1 MIANVHESLAMR
13 LRMFRAAVPDL
24 AATARKST
32 AMLSFLA
39 DYEDYFGPL
48 RLLRYITVRT
58 LLAAVTALLIGFI
71 IAPQLIRKF
80 RELKFGH
87 GYIDDRTGELGATYF
102 DKKHTPTM
110 GGLIIFFSVF
120 LSSVLWAAPNVW
132 VLVSLFVYAALTVP
146 GWRDDYLKV
155 VHKHRGGISSW
166 EKIGWQSL
174 ATIMALAVLLWH
186 PASAQKIRELW
197 VPFFKYPVIA
207 HMPWWLLLGLIYL
220 WIVGFSN
227 AINFTDGLDGLAV
240 GCTISVAL
248 VFGIMAYAAGN
259 IIISEYLLMSHVPGT
274 GELTVICGALIG
286 GCMAFLWYNS
296 HPAEVFMGD
305 TGSLALGGLIGVMA
319 FMIHQPFTLVIVGG
333 VFVAE
338 LLSVVIQ
345 IGWFKYTKRRFGV
358 GRRVFLM
365 APIHH
370 HFQKK
375 GWPETK
381 VVLRFWVLSL
391 GCALA
396 GLATLK
402 LR

>member
-1 MIANVHESLAMR
+1 
-13 LRMFRAAVPDL
+13 
-24 AATARKST
+24 
-32 AMLSFLA
+32 MLSYLA
-39 DYEDYFGPL
+39 DYEEYFGPL
-48 RLLRYITVRT
+48 RLLKYMT
-58 LLAAVTALLIGFI
+58 LRAILAALTSLIIGFAI
-71 IAPQLIRKF
+71 GPRLIRKF
-80 RELKFGH
+80 RELKLGP
-87 GYIDDRTGELGATYF
+87 GYIDNRTGELGESYRGKQF
-102 DKKHTPTM
+102 TPPM

-120 LSSVLWAAPNVW
+120 LSAVLWATPNVW
-132 VLVSLFVYAALTVP
+132 VLVSLLVYAALT
-146 GWRDDYLKV
+146 GAGFRDDYLKV
-155 VHKHRGGISSW
+155 IHRNSAGISAW
-166 EKIGWQSL
+166 EKIAWQSC
-174 ATIMALAVLLWH
+174 ATLVALAVLWWH
-186 PASAQKIRELW
+186 PMSSEKIRELW
-197 VPFFKYPVIA
+197 VPFFKYAVIPQ
-207 HMPWWLLLGLIYL
+207 MPWWLLLVLIYL

-240 GCTISVAL
+240 GCTITVVL
-248 VFGIMAYAAGN
+248 VVGIMAYVADHV
-259 IIISEYLLMSHVPGT
+259 ILSEYLLLSHVRGT
-274 GELTVICGALIG
+274 GELVVICGALVG
-286 GCMAFLWYNS
+286 GCMAFLWFNS

-319 FMIHQPFTLVIVGG
+319 FMINQPFVLVVAGG

-345 IGWFKYTKRRFGV
+345 KSWFKYTRLRFGT

-381 VVLRFWVLSL
+381 VVLRFWIISL

-396 GLATLK
+396 SLATLK

>member
-1 MIANVHESLAMR
+1 
-13 LRMFRAAVPDL
+13 
-24 AATARKST
+24 
-32 AMLSFLA
+32 MLSYLA
-39 DYEDYFGPL
+39 DYQEYFGPL
-48 RLLRYITVRT
+48 RLFRSITLRAM
-58 LLAAVTALLIGFI
+58 LAAVTALLIGFVI
-71 IAPQLIRKF
+71 GPRLIRKF

-87 GYIDDRTGELGATYF
+87 GYVDDRTAGIGGNYF

-120 LSSVLWAAPNVW
+120 VSAVLWATPNIW
-132 VLVSLFVYAALTVP
+132 VIVALFVYAALTAP
-146 GWRDDYLKV
+146 GFRDDYLKV
-155 VHKHRGGISSW
+155 VHRNRNGISSG
-166 EKIGWQSL
+166 EKIVWQSA
-174 ATIMALAVLLWH
+174 ATLIALGALLWH
-186 PASAQKIRELW
+186 PLSAEKIRELW
-197 VPFFKYPVIA
+197 VPFVKYAVIP
-207 HMPWWLLLGLIYL
+207 HMHWTVLLGLIYL
-220 WIVGFSN
+220 WVVGFSN
-227 AINFTDGLDGLAV
+227 AINLTDGLDGLAV
-240 GCTISVAL
+240 GCTITVAI
-248 VFGIMAYAAGN
+248 VFAIMAYLADH
-259 IIISEYLLMSHVPGT
+259 IFLSEYLLISHVPGT

-286 GCMAFLWYNS
+286 GCMAFLWFNS

-319 FMIHQPFTLVIVGG
+319 FMIHQPFTLVIAGG
-333 VFVAE
+333 VFVLE
-338 LLSVVIQ
+338 LLSVVTQ
-345 IGWFKYTKRRFGV
+345 VGWFKYTKRRYGE

>member
-1 MIANVHESLAMR
+1 
-13 LRMFRAAVPDL
+13 
-24 AATARKST
+24 
-32 AMLSFLA
+32 MLSYLA
-39 DYEDYFGPL
+39 NYEDHFGPL
-48 RLLRYITVRT
+48 RLFGSITVRT
-58 LLAAVTALLIGFI
+58 ALAAITALIIGFGI
-71 IAPQLIRKF
+71 GPRLIRKF

-87 GYIDDRTGELGATYF
+87 GYIDDRTGALGATYF

-120 LSSVLWAAPNVW
+120 GSAVLWAAPNIW
-132 VLVSLFVYAALTVP
+132 VVVSLFVYAALTAP
-146 GWRDDYLKV
+146 GFRDDYLKV
-155 VHKHRGGISSW
+155 VHKNRDGIKSW
-166 EKIGWQSL
+166 EKIAWQTT
-174 ATIMALAVLLWH
+174 ATLVALALLLWH
-186 PASAQKIRELW
+186 PMSSQKIRELW
-197 VPFFKYPVIA
+197 VPFYKHAIID
-207 HMPWWLLLGLIYL
+207 HMPWWLLLLLIYL

-227 AINFTDGLDGLAV
+227 AINLTDGLDGLAV
-240 GCTISVAL
+240 GCTITVAL
-248 VFGIMAYAAGN
+248 VFAIMAYLADHVFLA
-259 IIISEYLLMSHVPGT
+259 EYLLLSHVPGT

-286 GCMAFLWYNS
+286 GCMAFLWFNS

-305 TGSLALGGLIGVMA
+305 TGSLALGGLLGVMA
-319 FMIHQPFTLVIVGG
+319 FMIHQPLTLVIAGG
-333 VFVAE
+333 VFVME

-345 IGWFKYTKRRFGV
+345 VGWFKFTKRRFGA

>member
-1 MIANVHESLAMR
+1 
-13 LRMFRAAVPDL
+13 
-24 AATARKST
+24 
-32 AMLSFLA
+32 MLSLLA
-39 DYEDYFGPL
+39 DFQDFFGPL

-58 LLAAVTALLIGFI
+58 LLAAVTAVVIGFL
-71 IAPQLIRKF
+71 IAPRLIARF

-87 GYIDDRTGELGATYF
+87 GYIDDRTGSLGATYF

-110 GGLIIFFSVF
+110 GGLIIFLSVF
-120 LSSVLWAAPNVW
+120 LSSVLWAAPNIW
-132 VLVSLFVYAALTVP
+132 VVVSLFVYAALTVP

-155 VHKHRGGISSW
+155 VHKNRNGISSW
-166 EKIGWQSL
+166 EKISWQSL
-174 ATIMALAVLLWH
+174 AAVMALGLLLYH
-186 PASAQKIRELW
+186 PDSAAKIRELW
-197 VPFFKYPVIA
+197 VPFLKFPVIA
-207 HMPWWLLLGLIYL
+207 QMPWWLLLVLIYL

-259 IIISEYLLMSHVPGT
+259 VLIAEYLLMSNVPGT

-345 IGWFKYTKRRFGV
+345 ISFFKYTRYRTGA

-365 APIHH
+365 APLHH

-375 GWPETK
+375 GWPESK

>member
-1 MIANVHESLAMR
+1 
-13 LRMFRAAVPDL
+13 
-24 AATARKST
+24 
-32 AMLSFLA
+32 MLSYLA
-39 DYEDYFGPL
+39 DFENYFGPL

-58 LLAAVTALLIGFI
+58 VLAAITALVIGFVI
-71 IAPQLIRKF
+71 GPQLIRKF

-87 GYIDDRTGELGATYF
+87 GYIDDRTGALGATYF

-110 GGLIIFFSVF
+110 GGLIIFLSVF

-132 VLVSLFVYAALTVP
+132 VVVALFIYAALTVP

-155 VHKHRGGISSW
+155 VHKNRDGISSW
-166 EKIGWQSL
+166 EKIAWQTG
-174 ATIMALAVLLWH
+174 ATLVALAVLLWH
-186 PASAQKIRELW
+186 PASSHKIRELW
-197 VPFFKYPVIA
+197 VPFFKYPVLTV
-207 HMPWWLLLGLIYL
+207 MPISLLLVLIYL

-227 AINFTDGLDGLAV
+227 AINLTDGLDGLAV

-248 VFGIMAYAAGN
+248 VFGIMAYLAGN
-259 IIISEYLLMSHVPGT
+259 VKWSDYLLMSYVPGV

-319 FMIHQPFTLVIVGG
+319 FMIHQPLTLVIVGG
-333 VFVAE
+333 VFVMEAV
-338 LLSVVIQ
+338 SVMLQV
-345 IGWFKYTKRRFGV
+345 GWFKFTRIRFGE
-358 GRRVFLM
+358 GRRLFLM

>member
-1 MIANVHESLAMR
+1 
-13 LRMFRAAVPDL
+13 
-24 AATARKST
+24 
-32 AMLSFLA
+32 MLSLLSDYATTAEFL
-39 DYEDYFGPL
+39 GPL

-58 LLAAVTALLIGFI
+58 FGSAITALLIGFI
-71 IAPQLIRKF
+71 IGPILIRKF
-80 RELKFGH
+80 RALKFGH
-87 GYIDDRTGELGATYF
+87 GYIDDRTGALGATYF

-110 GGLIIFFSVF
+110 GGLIIFLSVF
-120 LSSVLWAAPNVW
+120 ISSVLWAAPNIYVI
-132 VLVSLFVYAALTVP
+132 VSLFVYAMLTIP
-146 GWRDDYLKV
+146 GFRDDYLKV
-155 VHKHRGGISSW
+155 VHKNRDGISSW
-166 EKIGWQSL
+166 EKIAWQSV
-174 ATIMALAVLLWH
+174 ATLGALAMLLWH
-186 PASAQKIRELW
+186 PTSSEKIRELW
-197 VPFFKYPVIA
+197 VPFVKHAVIP
-207 HMPWWLLLGLIYL
+207 HMHWALLLVLIYL
-220 WIVGFSN
+220 WVVGFSN
-227 AINFTDGLDGLAV
+227 AINLTDGLDGLAT

-248 VFGIMAYAAGN
+248 VFGIMAYVAGN
-259 IIISEYLLMSHVPGT
+259 VNLSDYLLISHVPGT

-286 GCMAFLWYNS
+286 GCMAFLWFNS

-333 VFVAE
+333 VFVVE
-338 LLSVVIQ
+338 LLSVVFQ
-345 IGWFKYTKRRFGV
+345 VGWFKYTKRRSGV
-358 GRRVFLM
+358 GQRLFLM

-391 GCALA
+391 GFALA

>member
-1 MIANVHESLAMR
+1 M
-13 LRMFRAAVPDL
+13 
-24 AATARKST
+24 
-32 AMLSFLA
+32 
-39 DYEDYFGPL
+39 
-48 RLLRYITVRT
+48 
-58 LLAAVTALLIGFI
+58 
-71 IAPQLIRKF
+71 
-80 RELKFGH
+80 
-87 GYIDDRTGELGATYF
+87 
-102 DKKHTPTM
+102 
-110 GGLIIFFSVF
+110 
-120 LSSVLWAAPNVW
+120 
-132 VLVSLFVYAALTVP
+132 
-146 GWRDDYLKV
+146 
-155 VHKHRGGISSW
+155 
-166 EKIGWQSL
+166 
-174 ATIMALAVLLWH
+174 
-186 PASAQKIRELW
+186 
-197 VPFFKYPVIA
+197 PFFKYPVIA
-207 HMPWWLLLGLIYL
+207 KMPWWLLLVLLYL

-259 IIISEYLLMSHVPGT
+259 ILISEYLLMSNVPGT

-375 GWPETK
+375 GWPESK